1 MSEPTGRMTGMNA
14 ESATATSSRKDAS
27 NTSDPE
33 AGDLATGNPE
43 TAASEQVTAGAA
55 AARSQDPGDVPAE
68 ARTAHAELVE
78 EINEHRFRYHV
89 LDASTISDE
98 DFDALMKRLQ
108 QLERDNPALVTPD
121 SPTQTVGG
129 VASSDF
135 SPVRHLQPMLS
146 LDNAFSFEE
155 LGAWNARAV
164 GELSERQ
171 IQAHGYL
178 CELKFDG
185 LALDLVYRKGR
196 LVSGATRGDGRVG
209 EDITSN
215 VRALASVPSVL
226 AGDDVP
232 DELEIRGEVYFTV
245 AAFADVNAGLVDAG
259 KAPFSNPRN
268 AAAGS
273 LRQKDPKITASRA
286 LSFVSH
292 GIGARGSWRPALQ
305 SEAIAAIASWGLP
318 TSDQSKVVKTLG
330 DVQAF
335 IDSYRDKR
343 ADLAYEFDGVVVKL
357 DEIGLHDQLG
367 RTSRAPRWAI
377 AFKFPPEEVTTKLL
391 DIAVNVGR
399 TGRVTPF
406 AVMEPVKVAGSVV
419 ARATLHNEQEVRRKG
434 VLIGDTVVL
443 RKAGDVIPEVLGP
456 VAALRDGSERA
467 FVMPTHCPACGTEL
481 AAAKEGDVD
490 IRCPNARSCPAQ
502 LRERMF
508 HLAHRS
514 AFDIEVLGWQSAD
527 ALLTAGLITDEGD
540 LFALDAD
547 ALQGLDFF
555 RTKAGVLTANAK
567 KLLDNLEQAK
577 DAPLAKVLVAL
588 SIRHVGPTA
597 AEALARHFH
606 SLDAVRAASEQEL
619 ADVDGV
625 GPTIGAA
632 LVEWFAV
639 DWHAEIVRKWSA
651 AGVRMADDPTETGP
665 QLPQVL
671 AGLTL
676 VVTGTLERF
685 TREEAESAIVQRGGK
700 ASGSVSKKTA
710 YVVLGANAG
719 SKAAKAEQ
727 LGVATLDEA
736 AFEALLENGPEPAPV
751 S

>member
-1 MSEPTGRMTGMNA
+1 MTADSVESETKAVGAVEDGNA
-14 ESATATSSRKDAS
+14 
-27 NTSDPE
+27 P
-33 AGDLATGNPE
+33 AGQAIADT
-43 TAASEQVTAGAA
+43 VTAGAA
-55 AARSQDPGDVPAE
+55 AARGQDPGDVPAA
-68 ARTAHAELVE
+68 ARSAHAELVQQ
-78 EINEHRFRYHV
+78 INDHRFRYYV
-89 LDASTISDE
+89 LSASTVSDE
-98 DFDALMKRLQ
+98 EFDALMKRLTE
-108 QLERDNPALVTPD
+108 LEKDNPALVTPD
-121 SPTQTVGG
+121 SPSQTVGG
-129 VASSDF
+129 AVSSDF
-135 SPVRHLQPMLS
+135 SAVRHLEPMLS

-155 LGAWNARAV
+155 LGAWNNRAV
-164 GELSERQ
+164 NELSEKQ

-209 EDITSN
+209 EDVTTN
-215 VRALASVPSVL
+215 VRALKSVPSTL
-226 AGDDVP
+226 TGPDVP
-232 DELEIRGEVYFTV
+232 EVLEIRGEVYFTV
-245 AAFADVNAGLVDAG
+245 AAFTDVNAGLVEAG

-273 LRQKDPKITASRA
+273 LRQKDPRITASRA

-292 GIGARGSWRPALQ
+292 GIGARGGWRPKLQ
-305 SEAIAAIASWGLP
+305 SEAIAKLAAWGLP
-318 TSDQSKVVKTLG
+318 TSEQSAVLTTLTE
-330 DVQAF
+330 VEAF

-343 ADLAYEFDGVVVKL
+343 AALAFEFDGVVVKL

-367 RTSRAPRWAI
+367 RTSKAPRWAI

-406 AVMEPVKVAGSVV
+406 AVMEPVLVAGSVV
-419 ARATLHNEQEVRRKG
+419 SRATLHNEQEVRRKG
-434 VLIGDTVVL
+434 VLIGDTVIM

-456 VAALRDGSERA
+456 VAALRDGSERQ

-481 AAAKEGDVD
+481 SAQKAGDVD

-508 HLAHRS
+508 HLSHRS
-514 AFDIEVLGWQSAD
+514 AFDIEVLGWQSSD

-540 LFALDAD
+540 LFAIDAD
-547 ALQGLDFF
+547 ALQGVDFF
-555 RTKAGVLTANAK
+555 CTKAGALTANAR

-606 SLDAVRAASEQEL
+606 TLDAIRAAGEQEL

-625 GPTIGAA
+625 GPTIAAA
-632 LVEWFAV
+632 LTEWFAV
-639 DWHAEIVRKWSA
+639 DWHAEIVRKWAA
-651 AGVRMADDPTETGP
+651 AGVRMADDPAEAGP
-665 QLPQVL
+665 EVPQTL

-676 VVTGTLERF
+676 VVTGTLENF
-685 TREEAESAIVQRGGK
+685 TREEAESAITRRGGK

-710 YVVLGANAG
+710 YVLLGANAG

-727 LGVATLDEA
+727 LGVPTLDEA
-736 AFEALLENGPEPAPV
+736 AFEALLENGPEQSDGTQPEA
-751 S
+751 